1 MERPYILHMFTPGAQ
16 MSPFDVNMAADA
28 GYQIITPYCGVG
40 LDAISGLTQ
49 DAIFSRGPKGV
60 ARTGIFIG
68 GRDVILAADML
79 LRAKKSMV
87 PPFVV
92 SLFAD
97 PSGSYTTAAAMVA
110 CAEAALEQHHGGD
123 LKGRK
128 LLILGG
134 TGTVGRIAGVLA
146 AQLGADVHLASHRG
160 AAAAQ
165 AAADETGKRFGV
177 TMKGTGSKDAA
188 ELRAALADANLVFG
202 AAAAGVQV
210 MSEADRAHA
219 LALEVA
225 ADVNAVPPEGL
236 AGVGVMDDAK
246 PLAGTK
252 GVGIGALAVGNVKYQ
267 TQHRLLVRM
276 REAAELGPPRSLRS
290 LPPEGAGPT
299 WERPGVGPVAFDFAD
314 AFAVAREVLAEKN
327 AASR

>member
-28 GYQIITPYCGVG
+28 GYQILTPYCHVA
-40 LDAISGLTQ
+40 LDAITGLTQ

-68 GRDVILAADML
+68 GRDVLLAADML
-79 LRAKKSMV
+79 ERAQQAMV

-97 PSGSYTTAAAMVA
+97 PSGSYTTAAALVGA
-110 CAEAALEQHHGGD
+110 TEAALRRHHGTD
-123 LKGRK
+123 LAGRK
-128 LLILGG
+128 VLLIGG
-134 TGTVGRIAGVLA
+134 TGTVGRIAAVLCA
-146 AQLGADVHLASHRG
+146 RLGATAVLSSHKG

-165 AAADETGKRFGV
+165 AAADQTGQRFGV
-177 TMKGTGSKDAA
+177 TLHGVSGHGSEA
-188 ELRAALADANLVFG
+188 LREALADADVVMG
-202 AAAAGVQV
+202 VAAAGVQV

-219 LALEVA
+219 TRMLVA

-246 PLAGTK
+246 PLAGTSA
-252 GVGIGALAVGNVKYQ
+252 VGIGALAIGNVKYQ
-267 TQHRLLVRM
+267 VQHRLLMRM
-276 REAAELGPPRSLRS
+276 RHADK
-290 LPPEGAGPT
+290 
-299 WERPGVGPVAFDFAD
+299 PVTLSFSD
-314 AFAVAREVLAEKN
+314 AFEVAREVLAEP
-327 AASR
+327 AR